1 MGLSCRSTEVR
12 TPFNR
17 PYTVGTELEYVAEAL
32 EHGQLSGNG
41 AITRRCSEWLEN
53 RCGSAR
59 VLLTHSCTGALEMAA
74 LLAEVGPGDEV
85 IMPSFTFPSTANA
98 FVLRGATP
106 VFADVREDT
115 LNLDAERLEAVVGPR
130 TRAIVPV
137 HYSGVACD
145 MDTIS
150 AVAHAAGAIVIEDA
164 AQGVLASYSDRALG
178 SIGALGALSF
188 HETKTL
194 SSGEGGAL
202 LVNDPELVDRAEIL
216 LEKGTDRL
224 RFFRGEID
232 KYSWRDVGSSF
243 VMSEITAAF
252 LWAQL
257 EAADDIVARRL
268 ATWDRYHTG
277 FAGLEEAELVRRPAV
292 PTGCRHNGQ
301 AYWLLL
307 PSGELRD
314 GLIDG
319 LRARGIAA
327 IFHYLP
333 LHSAEAGRRWGR
345 QAGDLSRTDD
355 LAARIV
361 RLPLWVGLPDADV
374 DRVVEAVGEEIERLG
389 SSPRDRVT
397 S

>member
-1 MGLSCRSTEVR
+1 
-12 TPFNR
+12 
-17 PYTVGTELEYVAEAL
+17 VGTELGYVAEAL

-41 AITRRCSEWLEN
+41 EITKRCSQWLED
-53 RCGSAR
+53 RCGSSR
-59 VLLTHSCTGALEMAA
+59 VLLTHSCTGALEMSA

-106 VFADVREDT
+106 VFVDVREDT
-115 LNLDAERLEAVVGPR
+115 LNLDPEKAEAAVGSR
-130 TRAIVPV
+130 TKAIVPV
-137 HYSGVACD
+137 HYSGVGCD

-150 AVAHAAGAIVIEDA
+150 AIAEAAGARVIEDA
-164 AQGVLASYSDRALG
+164 AQGVLASYRGRALG
-178 SIGALGALSF
+178 SIGSLGALSF

-202 LVNDPELVDRAEIL
+202 LVNDPDLVERAEIL

-224 RFFRGEID
+224 QFYRGEID
-232 KYSWRDVGSSF
+232 KYTWRDVGSSF
-243 VMSEITAAF
+243 VMSEVTAAF

-257 EAADDIVARRL
+257 EAADEIVARRL
-268 ATWDRYHTG
+268 ATWERYHAG

-292 PTGCRHNGQ
+292 PEGCLHNGQ

-307 PSGELRD
+307 PSGEMRD
-314 GLIDG
+314 TVIDG
-319 LRARGIAA
+319 LRAHGIAA
-327 IFHYLP
+327 IFHYQP
-333 LHSAEAGRRWGR
+333 LHEAEAGRRWGR
-345 QAGDLSRTDD
+345 TSGNLSRTED

-361 RLPLWVGLPDADV
+361 RLPLWVGLPDSEV
-374 DRVVEAVGEEIERLG
+374 DRILDAVGKELTRAT
-389 SSPRDRVT
+389 SSARDRVT

>member
-1 MGLSCRSTEVR
+1 
-12 TPFNR
+12 
-17 PYTVGTELEYVAEAL
+17 VGTELGYVAEAL
-32 EHGQLSGNG
+32 KRGQLSGNG
-41 AITRRCSEWLEN
+41 AITQRCSRWLED
-53 RCGSAR
+53 RCGSSR

-106 VFADVREDT
+106 VFVDVREDT
-115 LNLDAERLEAVVGPR
+115 LNLDPDRVEAAVGPR

-145 MDTIS
+145 MDTIWEI
-150 AVAHAAGAIVIEDA
+150 ADEAGALVIEDA
-164 AQGVLASYSDRALG
+164 AQGVMASYRGRALG

-202 LVNDPELVDRAEIL
+202 LVNDPDLVERAEIL

-224 RFFRGEID
+224 QFFRGEID
-232 KYSWRDVGSSF
+232 KYTWRDIGSSF
-243 VMSEITAAF
+243 VMSEVTAAF

-257 EAADDIVARRL
+257 EAADEIVSRRL
-268 ATWDRYHTG
+268 ATWERYHG
-277 FAGLEEAELVRRPAV
+277 GLASLEEAGLVRRPVV
-292 PTGCRHNGQ
+292 PEGCRHNGQ

-314 GLIDG
+314 TLIDG

-333 LHSAEAGRRWGR
+333 LHEAEGGRRWGR
-345 QAGDLSRTDD
+345 PSGDLGRTED
-355 LAARIV
+355 LAARVV
-361 RLPLWVGLPDADV
+361 RLPQWVGLPDVDV
-374 DRVVEAVGEEIERLG
+374 DRIVEAVGEELTRAT
-389 SSPRDRVT
+389 SSAGDRVA